1 MIKQGKIQPTSVHKS
16 KDEAETAAKARSAS
30 MANGGLLEEYYGKSQ
45 LQYQQAVKD
54 GFQGTY
60 EEYL

>member
-1 MIKQGKIQPTSVHKS
+1 MRPDQFSQMMKYLTRH
-16 KDEAETAAKARSAS
+16 S
-30 MANGGLLEEYYGKSQ
+30 MSNGGLLEEYYGKSE

-60 EEYL
+60 EEY